1 MFSHKFYR
9 LRSGLKTK
17 FSLLIAMLNKPKVNY
32 FIFSCYNGEGK
43 KWKVSYSGHVWMQC
57 RLDNP
62 DITKCCLGLEK
73 KFVMIGLCYFGSC
86 SVPST
91 IMLKAKNVIPGFTV
105 LKN

>member
-1 MFSHKFYR
+1 MCSMFSHKFYR

-73 KFVMIGLCYFGSC
+73 NL
-86 SVPST
+86 
-91 IMLKAKNVIPGFTV
+91 L
-105 LKN
+105 